1 MACLWPASYG
11 VNAGFRV
18 FAASLLWGFGRVAE
32 ITIGRWA
39 KVRLGSRERGPV
51 FVASLLWGFGR
62 VAEITIGRWA
72 KVIIYGGY
80 VGGYPRGA
88 YCRNGIKPHKRQDKT
103 GLVWGLRGRK

>member
-39 KVRLGSRERGPV
+39 KV
-51 FVASLLWGFGR
+51 
-62 VAEITIGRWA
+62 
-72 KVIIYGGY
+72 IIYGGLIAGMKLKPI
-80 VGGYPRGA
+80 VGSV
-88 YCRNGIKPHKRQDKT
+88 KRASCAD
-103 GLVWGLRGRK
+103 